1 MADQENLPH
10 IPFQRE
16 KIERPLRGRP
26 FPGAPRVR
34 PRDDRPAHGDKIS
47 GEMDQAVED
56 ITQARN
62 QLGITPDRLRV
73 LEFEVL
79 NVNQRELLIR
89 SFGIAV
95 VEELQ
100 DKVEGV
106 DHYRLLAQFPTSE
119 SLNAFEN
126 ELELYRSNSEEK
138 ELLTYA
144 KRRDLF
150 DALDQVKRLGPEDRT
165 GPRLKRKGIPAKNR
179 FYVDLDLWYDG
190 TNRGYRE
197 TEQMIRAVLSKTEG
211 RLVSDLF
218 RIPSLLLGK
227 AEINAQAL
235 EQLLLLDFVSTI
247 DLPVEPVPEE
257 VFDLFSDP
265 LDVEPSLPGEDVPLA
280 CIVDSGVFSGHP
292 LLRNSM
298 ILEERDLGSGEE
310 NEADLNGHGTGVAG
324 IVVYGDVARAMVK
337 QEWEPKVRICSAKV
351 LKNDPVW
358 NNPVFPEEVRPESI
372 LEKAIR
378 YFHQERRCRIFNLSI
393 GDSDKLYRGGRQFS
407 WAEMLDNL
415 SRELDIIIVVSAGNV
430 HNPEIPNGNSRE
442 EIQESA
448 RDQLLN
454 SRHRLIDPGTA
465 AICLSVGSIA
475 RREDPYDSSG
485 GAMPCLAV
493 SQEKAPSVFT
503 RTGFGVAKAI
513 KPDLVAYG
521 GNYAL
526 QQIPGGD
533 KTWVHNDPN
542 MGEPTLRNSLK
553 DGRWFKAFCGTS
565 LAAPHVT
572 HIAALIEHALKQ
584 QLGDIPSANLMR
596 AMMVNSAIVPENILE
611 WLRNSQDINDN
622 REKPRKQ
629 EYLLRLVG
637 FGEPHDD
644 ICWSHRNR
652 VTLFAEDTLPL
663 KSFHIYS
670 VRIPPVF
677 LQRRGHKK
685 IAISLAYDPP
695 VRLSRK
701 DYIATKMFFEI
712 YRGLTP
718 EQVEDFR
725 RAKDREE
732 EIDLPSVPPNA
743 RANFTPGYQA
753 TQTSTVQLRTWEKG
767 PRGGTD
773 LFKVPDD
780 MDEPSLTILVAGREQ
795 FPHPEGLDTQPYALV
810 VTFSFDGEEIG
821 LYNLIRQRV
830 RIRERIRE
838 KVKV

>member
-1 MADQENLPH
+1 MADQDKLYH
-10 IPFQRE
+10 IPIQRE
-16 KIERPLRGRP
+16 EIERPLRGHA

-47 GEMDQAVED
+47 EEIHQTIRD
-56 ITQARN
+56 ITQKRD

-79 NVNQRELLIR
+79 SVNQRELLIR
-89 SFGIAV
+89 NFGIAV

-106 DHYRLLAQFPTSE
+106 DHYRLLVQFPASE
-119 SLNAFEN
+119 SLNAFEK
-126 ELELYRSNSEEK
+126 ELELYRINSEEK
-138 ELLTYA
+138 ALLPLA
-144 KRRDLF
+144 QRRDLF
-150 DALDQVKRLGPEDRT
+150 DALDQVARLGPEDRK
-165 GPRLKRKGIPAKNR
+165 GPRLKRKGTPAKDR

-190 TNRGYRE
+190 TDTGYRE
-197 TEQMIRAVLSKTEG
+197 TEEMIRAVLSKTEG
-211 RLVSDLF
+211 RLISDLF

-227 AEINAQAL
+227 AKINAQAL
-235 EQLLLLDFVSTI
+235 EHLLQLDFVSTI
-247 DLPVEPVPEE
+247 DLPVEPVHEE
-257 VFDLFSDP
+257 AFDLFSGP
-265 LDVEPSLPGEDVPLA
+265 PDVEPSLPGEDVPLA

-292 LLRNSM
+292 LLRKGM

-324 IVVYGDVARAMVK
+324 IVVYGDVARAMVT

-358 NNPVFPEEVRPESI
+358 NNPVFPEEVRPESV
-372 LEKAIR
+372 LEEAIR
-378 YFHQERRCRIFNLSI
+378 YFHQERHCRIFNLSV

-454 SRHRLIDPGTA
+454 SKHRLIDPGTA

-485 GAMPCLAV
+485 GAMPRLAV
-493 SQEKAPSVFT
+493 SRKKAPSVFT
-503 RTGFGVAKAI
+503 RTGFGVAKAL
-513 KPDLVAYG
+513 KPDLVAHG

-533 KTWVHNDPN
+533 KTWVPNDPN
-542 MGEPTLRNSLK
+542 MGELTLRNSLK

-584 QLGDIPSANLMR
+584 QLGDSPSANLIR
-596 AMMVNSAIVPENILE
+596 AMMVNSANVPENIVE

-637 FGEPHDD
+637 FGEPQDD

-670 VRIPPVF
+670 VRIPPDF

-701 DYIATKMFFEI
+701 DYIATRVFFEV
-712 YRGLTP
+712 YKGLTSY
-718 EQVEDFR
+718 QLEDFR
-725 RAKDREE
+725 RAKERGEDIE
-732 EIDLPSVPPNA
+732 LPLVPEDA
-743 RANFTPGYQA
+743 KTNFTPGYQVV
-753 TQTSTVQLRTWEKG
+753 QNSTVQLRTWEKG
-767 PRGGTD
+767 AKGGAD
-773 LFKVPDD
+773 LFNTDFHSRFNRHISSCPDD
-780 MDEPSLTILVAGREQ
+780 S
-795 FPHPEGLDTQPYALV
+795 
-810 VTFSFDGEEIG
+810 
-821 LYNLIRQRV
+821 
-830 RIRERIRE
+830 
-838 KVKV
+838 

>member
-16 KIERPLRGRP
+16 EIERPLRGRA

-34 PRDDRPAHGDKIS
+34 QRDDRPAHGDKIS
-47 GEMDQAVED
+47 GQMDQTIRD
-56 ITQARN
+56 ITQKRD

-79 NVNQRELLIR
+79 SVNQRELLIR
-89 SFGIAV
+89 SFGVSV

-100 DKVEGV
+100 DKVE
-106 DHYRLLAQFPTSE
+106 DIDRYRLLVQFPTSE
-119 SLNAFEN
+119 SLNAFET
-126 ELELYRSNSEEK
+126 ELKLYRINSEEK
-138 ELLTYA
+138 VLLTRA
-144 KRRDLF
+144 QRRDLF
-150 DALDQVKRLGPEDRT
+150 DALDRVARLGPEDRK
-165 GPRLKRKGIPAKNR
+165 GPRLKRKGTPAKDR

-190 TNRGYRE
+190 TDTGYRE
-197 TEQMIRAVLSKTEG
+197 TEEMIRAVLSKTEG

-227 AEINAQAL
+227 AEINAQTL
-235 EQLLLLDFVSTI
+235 EHLLQLDFVSTI
-247 DLPVEPVPEE
+247 DLPVEPAPEE
-257 VFDLFSDP
+257 AFDLFSGPPDI
-265 LDVEPSLPGEDVPLA
+265 EPSLPGEDVPLA

-292 LLRNSM
+292 LLRNGM
-298 ILEERDLGSGEE
+298 ILEEADFGTREE
-310 NEADLNGHGTGVAG
+310 SETDLNGHGTGAAG

-351 LKNDPVW
+351 LKNDPAW

-378 YFHQERRCRIFNLSI
+378 YFHKERRCRIFNLSV

-415 SRELDIIIVVSAGNV
+415 SRELDVVIVVSAGNV

-454 SRHRLIDPGTA
+454 SKHHLIDPGTA

-485 GAMPCLAV
+485 GAMPRLAV
-493 SQEKAPSVFT
+493 SRKKAPSVFT

-513 KPDLVAYG
+513 KPDLVAHG

-526 QQIPGGD
+526 QQIPGGN

-596 AMMVNSAIVPENILE
+596 AMMVNSANVPENIVE

-637 FGEPHDD
+637 FGEPQDD

-652 VTLFAEDTLPL
+652 VTLFAEDSLPL

-670 VRIPPVF
+670 VRIPPDF
-677 LQRRGHKK
+677 LRRRGHKK
-685 IAISLAYDPP
+685 IAISLAYNPP

-701 DYIATKMFFEI
+701 DYIATKMFFEV

-718 EQVEDFR
+718 EQAEDFR
-725 RAKDREE
+725 RAKERGE
-732 EIDLPSVPPNA
+732 EIDLPSVPSSA
-743 RANFTPGYQA
+743 KTNFTPGYQA
-753 TQTSTVQLRTWEKG
+753 VQTSTVQLRTWKTG
-767 PRGGTD
+767 LTGGQH
-773 LFKVPDD
+773 LYSVPDD

-810 VTFSFDGEEIG
+810 VTFSFDGEEID
-821 LYNLIRQRV
+821 LYNLIRQKV
-830 RIRERIRE
+830 TIREKIERIR
-838 KVKV
+838 V

>member
-1 MADQENLPH
+1 MADQEKLYH
-10 IPFQRE
+10 IPIQRE
-16 KIERPLRGRP
+16 EIEKPLRGRA
-26 FPGAPRVR
+26 FPGAPRVL
-34 PRDDRPAHGDKIS
+34 PRDDRPAHGDKI
-47 GEMDQAVED
+47 GEEINQIVRD
-56 ITQARN
+56 ITQKRD
-62 QLGITPDRLRV
+62 QLGIAPDRLRV
-73 LEFEVL
+73 LGFEVL
-79 NVNQRELLIR
+79 SVNQRELLIR
-89 SFGIAV
+89 SFGVAV

-100 DKVEGV
+100 DKV
-106 DHYRLLAQFPTSE
+106 DDIDRYRLLVQFPTSE
-119 SLNAFEN
+119 SLSAFEN
-126 ELELYRSNSEEK
+126 ELKLYRINSEEK
-138 ELLTYA
+138 VLLPHA
-144 KRRDLF
+144 QRRDLF
-150 DALDQVKRLGPEDRT
+150 DALDRVARLGPEDRK
-165 GPRLKRKGIPAKNR
+165 GPRLNRKGIPAKDQ

-190 TNRGYRE
+190 TDTGYRE
-197 TEQMIRAVLSKTEG
+197 TEQMIRALLSKTG
-211 RLVSDLF
+211 GHLVSDLF

-227 AEINAQAL
+227 AKINAQIL
-235 EQLLLLDFVSTI
+235 EQLLLLDFVSTT

-257 VFDLFSDP
+257 AFDLFSGP
-265 LDVEPSLPGEDVPLA
+265 PDVEPSLPGEDVPLA

-292 LLRNSM
+292 LLRNGM
-298 ILEERDLGSGEE
+298 ILEEIDLGSGGE
-310 NEADLNGHGTGVAG
+310 NEADLNGHGTGIAG
-324 IVVYGDVARAMVK
+324 IVVYGDVARAMVR

-358 NNPVFPEEVRPESI
+358 NNLVFPEEVRPESV

-378 YFHQERRCRIFNLSI
+378 YFHQERRCRIFNLSV
-393 GDSDKLYRGGRQFS
+393 GDSDKLYGGGRQFS

-415 SRELDIIIVVSAGNV
+415 SRELNIIIVVSAGNV
-430 HNPEIPNGNSRE
+430 HNPEIPNGDSRE

-454 SRHRLIDPGTA
+454 SKHRLIDPGTA

-485 GAMPCLAV
+485 GAMPRLVV
-493 SQEKAPSVFT
+493 SPKKAPSVFT

-513 KPDLVAYG
+513 KPDLVAHG

-553 DGRWFKAFCGTS
+553 DDRWFKAFCGTS

-572 HIAALIEHALKQ
+572 HIAALIEHALKE
-584 QLGDIPSANLMR
+584 QLGSPPSANLIR
-596 AMMVNSAIVPENILE
+596 AMMVNSANVPENIVE

-637 FGEPHDD
+637 FGEPQDD

-663 KSFHIYS
+663 RSFHIYS
-670 VRIPPVF
+670 VRIPPDF
-677 LQRRGHKK
+677 LQGRGHKK

-701 DYIATKMFFEI
+701 DYIATKMFFEV

-725 RAKDREE
+725 RAKDRGE
-732 EIDLPSVPPNA
+732 EIDLPSVPSSA
-743 RANFTPGYQA
+743 KTNFTPGYQA
-753 TQTSTVQLRTWEKG
+753 VQTSTVQLRTWEKG
-767 PRGGTD
+767 LKGGAD
-773 LFKVPDD
+773 LFKVPDE
-780 MDEPSLTILVAGREQ
+780 MDEPSLTILVAGKEQ
-795 FPHPEGLDTQPYALV
+795 FPHPEGLDAQPYALV
-810 VTFSFDGEEIG
+810 VTFSFDGEEID
-821 LYNLIRQRV
+821 LYSLIRQRV
-830 RIRERIRE
+830 RIKRVRE
-838 KVKV
+838 KLKV